1 LGIKAVKKL
10 EGIFAK
16 LTDMVVVKNY
26 FGFYLCLDAVVVAG
40 KE

>member
-1 LGIKAVKKL
+1 LAIKAVKKL

-16 LTDMVVVKNY
+16 LIGIVGLKNY
-26 FGFYLCLDAVVVAG
+26 FGFYLFLHAVVVAG